1 MSSYKK
7 TKDADLAFGMEGGI
21 HEVNSHYYYFTAI
34 CLYDGKELY
43 YGLSE
48 SIPLPK
54 KVSKQVKRGGY
65 VRYTIRDYLKKHP
78 NDKSFYKL
86 IKPIIDRDHFFNKA
100 ITNVLAVFENK
111 KHF

>member
-1 MSSYKK
+1 MWDSGVSEQPLSHSETIKGATNRAMSSYKK

-48 SIPLPK
+48 SILFRK
-54 KVSKQVKRGGY
+54 KCLSR
-65 VRYTIRDYLKKHP
+65 
-78 NDKSFYKL
+78 
-86 IKPIIDRDHFFNKA
+86 
-100 ITNVLAVFENK
+100 
-111 KHF
+111 